1 MSSRHDE
8 ERLADIVDAITAIRS
23 HLTRGDLSD
32 GLIFDAVRLRL
43 IEIGEAVKLLD
54 PELVASEPDV
64 RWSDA
69 AGMRDWLAHHYFDT
83 SRAIVETTIM
93 EDLPPL
99 EAAVLQLD
107 ARLERSRQRNRDFRN
122 PRRRSIQDLG
132 GSAHPLK
139 PPFLKATRPYTS

>member
-1 MSSRHDE
+1 MSSRHDD

-32 GLIFDAVRLRL
+32 GLILDAVRLRL

-69 AGMRDWLAHHYFDT
+69 AGMRDWLAHHNFDT
-83 SRAIVETTIM
+83 SRAIVEATIL
-93 EDLPPL
+93 EDLPTL
-99 EAAVLQLD
+99 QAAVL
-107 ARLERSRQRNRDFRN
+107 
-122 PRRRSIQDLG
+122 
-132 GSAHPLK
+132 
-139 PPFLKATRPYTS
+139 

>member
-1 MSSRHDE
+1 MSARHDE

-32 GLIFDAVRLRL
+32 GLIFDAIRLRL

-54 PELVASEPDV
+54 PELLASEPDI

-83 SRAIVETTIM
+83 SRAIVEATIE

-99 EAAVLQLD
+99 EAAVLQLE
-107 ARLERSRQRNRDFRN
+107 ARLELSKQHTRNIQNRETNNSRG
-122 PRRRSIQDLG
+122 LG
-132 GSAHPLK
+132 L
-139 PPFLKATRPYTS
+139 

>member
-8 ERLADIVDAITAIRS
+8 ERLADIGDAITAIRS

-54 PELVASEPDV
+54 PQLVASEPDV

-83 SRAIVETTIM
+83 SRAIVEATIA

-99 EAAVLQLD
+99 EAAVLQLE
-107 ARLERSRQRNRDFRN
+107 ARLELSKQHNRDNEKSEINKGRG
-122 PRRRSIQDLG
+122 LG
-132 GSAHPLK
+132 
-139 PPFLKATRPYTS
+139 R

>member
-1 MSSRHDE
+1 MNARHDD

-32 GLIFDAVRLRL
+32 GLVFDAVRLRL

-54 PELVASEPDV
+54 HKVVASEPNV
-64 RWSDA
+64 KWSDA

-83 SRAIVETTIM
+83 SRAVVEATVM

-99 EAAVLQLD
+99 EAAVLRLQ
-107 ARLERSRQRNRDFRN
+107 ARL
-122 PRRRSIQDLG
+122 
-132 GSAHPLK
+132 
-139 PPFLKATRPYTS
+139 

>member
-1 MSSRHDE
+1 MNARHDD

-32 GLIFDAVRLRL
+32 GLVFDAVQLRL

-54 PELVASEPDV
+54 PKLVTSEPDV
-64 RWSDA
+64 KWSDA

-83 SRAIVETTIM
+83 SRAVVDATVM

-99 EAAVLQLD
+99 EAAVLRLQ
-107 ARLERSRQRNRDFRN
+107 ARL
-122 PRRRSIQDLG
+122 
-132 GSAHPLK
+132 
-139 PPFLKATRPYTS
+139 

>member
-54 PELVASEPDV
+54 PELVASEPNV

-83 SRAIVETTIM
+83 SRAIVEATIA

-99 EAAVLQLD
+99 EAAVLQLE
-107 ARLERSRQRNRDFRN
+107 ARLDRSRHYNRNIHD
-122 PRRRSIQDLG
+122 PEQDIDLG
-132 GSAHPLK
+132 LE
-139 PPFLKATRPYTS
+139 R

>member
-8 ERLADIVDAITAIRS
+8 ERLADIVDAVTAIRS

-43 IEIGEAVKLLD
+43 NEIGEAVKLLD

-69 AGMRDWLAHHYFDT
+69 ASTRDWLAHHYFDT
-83 SRAIVETTIM
+83 SRAIVEATIA

-99 EAAVLQLD
+99 EAAVLQLE
-107 ARLERSRQRNRDFRN
+107 ARLERSRQLNRNLQN
-122 PRRRSIQDLG
+122 PQKDIDLG
-132 GSAHPLK
+132 LG
-139 PPFLKATRPYTS
+139 R

>member
-8 ERLADIVDAITAIRS
+8 ERLADIVNVITTIRS

-54 PELVASEPDV
+54 PQLVASEPDV

-69 AGMRDWLAHHYFDT
+69 AGMRDWHAHHYFDT
-83 SRAIVETTIM
+83 SRAIVEATIA

-99 EAAVLQLD
+99 EAAVLRLE
-107 ARLERSRQRNRDFRN
+107 ARLELSKQHNRDIENPERN
-122 PRRRSIQDLG
+122 KDREFGR
-132 GSAHPLK
+132 
-139 PPFLKATRPYTS
+139 

>member
-1 MSSRHDE
+1 MNSRHDE
-8 ERLADIVDAITAIRS
+8 ERLADIVGAITAIRS

-54 PELVASEPDV
+54 PQLVASEPDV

-83 SRAIVETTIM
+83 SRAIVEATIT

-99 EAAVLQLD
+99 EAAVLQLE
-107 ARLERSRQRNRDFRN
+107 ARLERSKQHNRDIEN
-122 PRRRSIQDLG
+122 PEKDNDRGLG
-132 GSAHPLK
+132 
-139 PPFLKATRPYTS
+139 R

>member
-1 MSSRHDE
+1 MNARHDD

-32 GLIFDAVRLRL
+32 GLVFDAVRLRL

-54 PELVASEPDV
+54 PKFVASEPDV
-64 RWSDA
+64 KWSDA

-83 SRAIVETTIM
+83 SRAVVEATVM

-99 EAAVLQLD
+99 EAAVLRLQ
-107 ARLERSRQRNRDFRN
+107 ARL
-122 PRRRSIQDLG
+122 
-132 GSAHPLK
+132 
-139 PPFLKATRPYTS
+139 

>member
-1 MSSRHDE
+1 LSSRHDE
-8 ERLADIVDAITAIRS
+8 ERLADIVDAIAAISS

-54 PELVASEPDV
+54 PQLVASEPDI

-83 SRAIVETTIM
+83 SRAVIEATIA

-99 EAAVLQLD
+99 AAAVLKLE
-107 ARLERSRQRNRDFRN
+107 ARLERSKQKNHDNEKREKNNGRGLER
-122 PRRRSIQDLG
+122 
-132 GSAHPLK
+132 
-139 PPFLKATRPYTS
+139 

>member
-8 ERLADIVDAITAIRS
+8 ERLADIVDAITAIKS

-32 GLIFDAVRLRL
+32 GLIFDAVRVRL

-54 PELVASEPDV
+54 PKLVVSEPDV

-83 SRAIVETTIM
+83 SHAVVEATITQ
-93 EDLPPL
+93 DLPPL
-99 EAAVLQLD
+99 AAAILRLQ
-107 ARLERSRQRNRDFRN
+107 ARLEVSKQRMRNVPGQERDDNRGFGR
-122 PRRRSIQDLG
+122 
-132 GSAHPLK
+132 
-139 PPFLKATRPYTS
+139 

>member
-1 MSSRHDE
+1 MSARHDE
-8 ERLADIVDAITAIRS
+8 ERIADILDAITAIRS
-23 HLTRGDLSD
+23 HLTRGDRSD

-54 PELVASEPDV
+54 PQLLESEPDI

-83 SRAIVETTIM
+83 SRAIVEATIE

-99 EAAVLQLD
+99 EAAVVQLG
-107 ARLERSRQRNRDFRN
+107 ARLELSKQHTQHSQSREEQW
-122 PRRRSIQDLG
+122 
-132 GSAHPLK
+132 
-139 PPFLKATRPYTS
+139 

>member
-8 ERLADIVDAITAIRS
+8 ERLADIVDSITAIRS
-23 HLTRGDLSD
+23 HLTRGDLYD

-83 SRAIVETTIM
+83 SRAIVEATIA

-99 EAAVLQLD
+99 EAAVLQLE
-107 ARLERSRQRNRDFRN
+107 ARLERSRQHNRNFQN
-122 PRRRSIQDLG
+122 PQKDIDPGLG
-132 GSAHPLK
+132 
-139 PPFLKATRPYTS
+139 R

>member
-1 MSSRHDE
+1 MSARHDE

-54 PELVASEPDV
+54 PQLLASEPDI

-83 SRAIVETTIM
+83 SRAIVEATIE

-99 EAAVLQLD
+99 EAAVLQLE
-107 ARLERSRQRNRDFRN
+107 ARLERSKQHTRN
-122 PRRRSIQDLG
+122 IQNREKNKSHGLG
-132 GSAHPLK
+132 
-139 PPFLKATRPYTS
+139 R